1 MKGIFSLLILYI
13 IKGTDLNVVI
23 LNYKLKELALMNH
36 TFLELGY
43 TDCAVFMIHYKEAVS
58 CY

>member
-13 IKGTDLNVVI
+13 IKGTDLNFVI

-43 TDCAVFMIHYKEAVS
+43 TDCAVFMIH
-58 CY
+58 